1 MKYIFVLFL
10 IAILSSGCS
19 VKQPEKKENIITLKN
34 NFDKNEVKWFKS
46 KGNGNIKGNAK
57 FKSKNGELRFGEGFG
72 IELLPFSLY
81 TEERLGKIY
90 KNKKS
95 GFVYVEDGV
104 SKFIP
109 NPEGYHDTIKTSCD
123 KEGNF
128 EFNNLPSGNYYVI
141 AFMIWENQNV
151 KTGGALMK
159 KIVLSKSESKVIK
172 MDNF

>member
-1 MKYIFVLFL
+1 MKYKLILLLVTVL
-10 IAILSSGCS
+10 LSSCA
-19 VKQPEKKENIITLKN
+19 VKQPEKEENIVTIKN
-34 NFDKNEVKWFKS
+34 SFDEKAISWFKN
-46 KGNGNIKGNAK
+46 KGNGNIKGIAK
-57 FKSKNGELRFGEGFG
+57 FKSKTGELRFGEGFG
-72 IELLPFSLY
+72 IELMPFSLY

-104 SKFIP
+104 PKFIP
-109 NPEGYHDTIKTSCD
+109 DPEGYHDTIKTSCD

-128 EFNNLPSGNYYVI
+128 EFNNLPPGKYYVI

-159 KIVLSKSESKVIK
+159 KIVLSESDSKVIK